1 MTVHRSA
8 LVTGGSRGIGAE
20 IARRLAGEGYHLTL
34 AARTLDTLAET
45 ARLLREEFGVE
56 ANPVA
61 ARMNDLDQVRD
72 LVQAHAD
79 RFGGLNALVL
89 SAGTGTAGRV
99 ADMQAK
105 TYERML
111 DVNFRAPITLVQA
124 ALPLLRKSAAEDPA
138 RGAKIIALASIT
150 GVAGEAGLAAYGAT
164 KAALISLCETV
175 SLEESGNGVSA
186 TAISPGYVDT
196 DMTAWKHDE
205 LDPSAML
212 RTGDIA
218 EMALAVTR
226 LSRNA
231 VIPNIVLTRAG
242 DRMWRARATAIETP
256 GTGYAACVSR

>member
-1 MTVHRSA
+1 MTIRSA

-20 IARRLAGEGYHLTL
+20 VARRLAQEGFQLTI
-34 AARTLDTLAET
+34 AARNQDVLDET
-45 ARLLREEFGVE
+45 AARLREETGVE
-56 ANPVA
+56 VNPVVA
-61 ARMNDLDQVRD
+61 QMNDLDQVRA

-79 RFGGLNALVL
+79 RFDGLHALVL
-89 SAGTGTAGRV
+89 SAGTGTAGAV
-99 ADMQAK
+99 ADMPVK

-111 DVNFRAPITLVQA
+111 DVNFRAPITLIQA
-124 ALPLLRKSAAEDPA
+124 ALPLLRKSAQDDPR

-196 DMTAWKHDE
+196 DMTAWKRDV
-205 LDPSAML
+205 LDQSTML
-212 RTGDIA
+212 STADIA
-218 EMALAVTR
+218 ELVLAVTR

-231 VIPNIVLTRAG
+231 VVPNIVISRAG
-242 DRMWRARATAIETP
+242 DQLWRA
-256 GTGYAACVSR
+256 